1 MLLHKGSKVV
11 VCVLV
16 TVDVDV
22 VDAVVDTVE
31 LIVVEAVDVLELVT
45 VEVPDEVPVEV
56 AVLETVEV

>member
-1 MLLHKGSKVV
+1 M